1 MRTARL
7 PTIRVSVAMEGWVS
21 PVYKFEQVTSDD
33 HQMSVAGGGA
43 TTLPRHGTG
52 IPSPPPPLHPA
63 TDIWCSS
70 LETCSNCLTGI
81 PTLP

>member
-21 PVYKFEQVTSDD
+21 PVYKFEQITSDD

-43 TTLPRHGTG
+43 TTVPTHGTG
-52 IPSPPPPLHPA
+52 IPSPPPPLPLPS
-63 TDIWCSS
+63 T
-70 LETCSNCLTGI
+70 LQLTVGAHHWR
-81 PTLP
+81 PVRTF